1 MDGSAGRW
9 SRVALLGRANRT
21 TFLAD
26 LAVGKGTAPRAS
38 GASQS
43 GLRR

>member
-1 MDGSAGRW
+1 MRGRG
-9 SRVALLGRANRT
+9 SRVSFTGLPVGRANRT
-21 TFLAD
+21 SF